1 MSKYAHNK
9 SITDLLP
16 DTIIELYEVELGGS
30 DGIKRFHAGKL
41 IEKDIV
47 LSEVTETQAGN
58 VIRVPHTYYSI
69 PFEVDGFESRGD
81 GQLPRPKLT
90 IANPRGVITDLIK
103 RRDDL
108 VGSLFK
114 RIRIFLKYI
123 DEENFPEGINPFAT
137 SDPSSRFD
145 DDVYVFNRKVTEN
158 KYLIEFELVSPLEME
173 NAKLPA
179 RIMIAN
185 YCPWHYRGLGCRY
198 GQRGDMD
205 GPVAL
210 SKQGASYFLEKD
222 AAEFKADGSTVRG
235 DELNLEANVGIVV
248 ADENDKE
255 FVGGGGYGFTR
266 LNWAYDYDHNGFTTV
281 ITGDSSDDEDETVN
295 VGTTVAAVARS
306 VKVNK
311 VGGYA
316 TGDYTASPIAVDSH
330 VGIIQ
335 KGQNIVFSGGGNFEV
350 SAISDSL
357 SEEIYGTLTLAA
369 IANDE
374 VGDYD
379 YAVGDYTTDAMT
391 VGSTS
396 RIIYKDQII
405 TFAGGGKLE
414 VSATASS
421 GATSIFGALTYGPVA
436 DAEVGSVGI
445 TAEISRGR
453 TIKFS
458 DDSLVKLSATAAKD
472 DTSISSETVNYRGT
486 IGVIKYG
493 ALRTPTTGG
502 TLAAGV
508 VGTVGYVVG
517 DMVRV
522 KPEMPTAFTKPE
534 SSAVN
539 PAVSLDRFFVCIKD
553 HYTAQD
559 PRYKSEYWRE
569 DQCGKNLFSC
579 RLRYKEFAT
588 SRGLPFGGFPS
599 IESYRYTN

>member
-1 MSKYAHNK
+1 MSTQAHNQ
-9 SITDLLP
+9 SISDLLP

-47 LSEVTETQAGN
+47 LSEVTDDD
-58 VIRVPHTYYSI
+58 VRIPHTYFSI

-90 IANPRGVITDLIK
+90 VANPKGVITDLIK

-114 RIRIFLKYI
+114 RVRIFLKYI
-123 DEENFPEGINPFAT
+123 DEENFPDGINPFAT

-158 KYLIEFELVSPLEME
+158 KYFIEFELVSPLEME

-185 YCPWHYRGLGCRY
+185 YCPWHYRGVGCKY
-198 GQRGDMD
+198 GQRGNML
-205 GPVAL
+205 GPVTL
-210 SKQGASYFLEKD
+210 SKQGAAYFLEEG
-222 AAEFKADGSTVRG
+222 AAALNPDGTERG
-235 DELNLEANVGIVV
+235 DENNLVANLGIAV
-248 ADENDKE
+248 ADENDKQ
-255 FVGGGGYGFTR
+255 FVGGGGYDLGR
-266 LNWAYDYDHNGFTTV
+266 LNWAYDYDHSGFTTV
-281 ITGDSSDDEDETVN
+281 ITGSSANDEATSIN
-295 VGTTVAAVARS
+295 VGTTVIAAARS
-306 VKVNK
+306 VTINK
-311 VGGYA
+311 VGGYG
-316 TGDYTASPIAVDSH
+316 TGDYTVTPITVDSH

-335 KGQNIVFSGGGNFEV
+335 KGQNIVFSGGGNFAV

-357 SEEIYGTLTLAA
+357 SDKIYGTLTLAA
-369 IANDE
+369 VINDE
-374 VGDYD
+374 AGIYS
-379 YAVGDYTTDAMT
+379 YAVGDYTVDAMT
-391 VGSTS
+391 VDATS
-396 RIIYKDQII
+396 RIIYKDQTI
-405 TFAGGGKLE
+405 TFTGGGELE
-414 VSATASS
+414 VSVDASS
-421 GATSIFGALTYGPVA
+421 GATSIFGTLSVGPVA
-436 DAEVGSVGI
+436 DNEVGNVGV
-445 TAEISRGR
+445 TAKISRGR

-458 DDSLVKLSATAAKD
+458 DGSLVALSATVAKD
-472 DTSISSETVNYRGT
+472 ATSIASATVDYKGT
-486 IGVIKYG
+486 IGEIKYG
-493 ALRTPTTGG
+493 GLRTPTTGG

-534 SSAVN
+534 SSTVN

-569 DQCGKNLFSC
+569 DQCGKTLFSC
-579 RLRYKEFAT
+579 RLRYEEFAEDK
-588 SRGLPFGGFPS
+588 GLPFGGFPS
-599 IESYRYTN
+599 IEAYRYTN